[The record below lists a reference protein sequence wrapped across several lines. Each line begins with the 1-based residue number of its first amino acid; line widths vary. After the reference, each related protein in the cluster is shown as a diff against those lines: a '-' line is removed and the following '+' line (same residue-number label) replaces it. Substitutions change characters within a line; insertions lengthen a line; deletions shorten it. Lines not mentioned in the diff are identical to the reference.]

1 VSVDRSL
8 KIATRKSELALWQ
21 ARHVAGLLRHL
32 YPDIEIEL
40 LPLLT
45 QGDRILHQPLAAIG
59 GKGLFL
65 KELERA
71 LLSGEADLAVHS
83 TKDLPT
89 EMPEGVSL
97 VGFLP
102 RAPAND
108 VLIIR
113 ESVKEPTLIATS
125 SPRRRAQLKE
135 LFPTA
140 AWKEIRGNVQTRMT
154 KITEG
159 FADATV
165 MAKAGLYR
173 LGIDSWKGVRFESI
187 SLTQSVPAAGPGAI
201 GLQVRTGDCALYE
214 GILCETTAK
223 AVHLERAI
231 LAAMGGGCH
240 TATAAHVEGLN
251 LHIFDESFGY
261 HLVELSADD
270 DWKKPGFAES
280 ILEEIRS

>member
-1 VSVDRSL
+1 MRQTEMA
-8 KIATRKSELALWQ
+8 ISELQ
-21 ARHVAGLLRHL
+21 ELR
-32 YPDIEIEL
+32 PDWSFEII
-40 LPLLT
+40 PMST
-45 QGDRILHQPLAAIG
+45 TGDDRLAWSLETTG
-59 GKGLFL
+59 GKGLFTSA
-65 KELERA
+65 LEEA
-71 LLSGEADLAVHS
+71 IVNNKADLAVHS

-108 VLIIR
+108 VLIVR

-159 FADATV
+159 FADATG

-173 LGIDSWKGVRFESI
+173 LGIDSWKGLRFEPI
-187 SLTQSVPAAGPGAI
+187 SLTESVPAAGQGAI
-201 GLQVRTGDCALYE
+201 GLQVRTADCALYE

-251 LHIFDESFGY
+251 LYIFDESFGY
-261 HLVELSADD
+261 QLVELSVED